1 MRLIKQ
7 DIDRDEG
14 SGSATLLPEE
24 PEDIWH
30 AYNLIRPGD
39 FLRASTIRKVG
50 TESAAGAKT
59 TQRVHIT
66 LTIRV
71 EKLDFDAQV
80 AQLHVAGKVA
90 EENTSVSVGSYH
102 TLDLALQRN
111 FTLRKEEGWDSIA
124 LETLQEATSQVKA
137 AQLWAVIMQE
147 GIANI
152 GLVTEH
158 QSIRRQHI
166 EINVPKKRA
175 GSTDRDK
182 QLEKFYQT
190 TFDTLLREIDLTDPK
205 PLLIA
210 SPGFTAASFRKYIEN
225 KAADNKQLRE
235 LLPKITVAHSA
246 SGHFHSLS
254 EVLRSPAVT
263 SKLSD
268 AKFAREAQLMD
279 KFFDLMRADDMRAW
293 YGPKESQRAIEM
305 GAVGK
310 GGGVLLI
317 SNGLFRSQDIRT
329 RQHYVRLVDEVK
341 DQGGEVRVLSSMHES
356 GQRLENLSGI
366 AVILTYPVEDL
377 DEDLAEQVEDLTLT

>member
-1 MRLIKQ
+1 
-7 DIDRDEG
+7 
-14 SGSATLLPEE
+14 
-24 PEDIWH
+24 
-30 AYNLIRPGD
+30 
-39 FLRASTIRKVG
+39 
-50 TESAAGAKT
+50 
-59 TQRVHIT
+59 
-66 LTIRV
+66 
-71 EKLDFDAQV
+71 
-80 AQLHVAGKVA
+80 
-90 EENTSVSVGSYH
+90 
-102 TLDLALQRN
+102 
-111 FTLRKEEGWDSIA
+111 
-124 LETLQEATSQVKA
+124 
-137 AQLWAVIMQE
+137 MQE

-166 EINVPKKRA
+166 EVNVPKKRA

-182 QLEKFYQT
+182 QLDKFYQT

-210 SPGFTAASFRKYIEN
+210 SPGFTASSFRKFIET
-225 KAADNKQLRE
+225 KAVDSKQLRE
-235 LLPKITVAHSA
+235 LLPKITVAHAA

-263 SKLSD
+263 NKLSD

-279 KFFDLMRADDMRAW
+279 KFFDMMRADDMRAW

-317 SNGLFRSQDIRT
+317 SNGLFRSQDVKT

-377 DEDLAEQVEDLTLT
+377 DEDVAAQVEELTLE